1 MGGGKDAELELVIM
15 KGMITTKQ
23 KQMNTR
29 HEQVQLF
36 TSEAADGSP
45 SDWRSAVLEE
55 HSEE

>member
-1 MGGGKDAELELVIM
+1 M

-29 HEQVQLF
+29 HEQVQLL

-45 SDWRSAVLEE
+45 SDWRSTVLEK